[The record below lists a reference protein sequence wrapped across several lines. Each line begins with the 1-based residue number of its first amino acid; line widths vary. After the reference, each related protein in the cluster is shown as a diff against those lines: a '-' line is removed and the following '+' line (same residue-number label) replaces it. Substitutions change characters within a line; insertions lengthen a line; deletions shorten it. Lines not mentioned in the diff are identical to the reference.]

1 MNSSKLHTNIICQF
15 DNCNTKLKTF
25 KLLISHL
32 QTDHNQ
38 TMKVESINFN
48 TMEGKF

>member
-1 MNSSKLHTNIICQF
+1 MNRTKLHTNIICQF
-15 DNCNTKLKTF
+15 DNCSTKLKTF

-38 TMKVESINFN
+38 TMKVELINFN
-48 TMEGKF
+48 TMEGKY